1 MQNRSFQNYRDLRG
15 KFIDKISKHKQ
26 LDKTWLESESETSVA
41 DNSDSYFSD
50 ESDTETM
57 DSVAPN
63 DNSASLGTFFM
74 LPLFDVG
81 NESVTE
87 PLQKKQKTIVS
98 LY

>member
-1 MQNRSFQNYRDLRG
+1 
-15 KFIDKISKHKQ
+15 
-26 LDKTWLESESETSVA
+26 
-41 DNSDSYFSD
+41 
-50 ESDTETM
+50 M

-87 PLQKKQKTIVS
+87 PLQEKQKTIVS

>member
-1 MQNRSFQNYRDLRG
+1 
-15 KFIDKISKHKQ
+15 
-26 LDKTWLESESETSVA
+26 
-41 DNSDSYFSD
+41 
-50 ESDTETM
+50 M

-63 DNSASLGTFFM
+63 DNSARLGTFFM